1 MSKWKPD
8 HAFVPLLA
16 EPVFH
21 DCVGRQTKKQ
31 RKPKMGIFTR
41 KLAVMATALVVTV
54 TGLAPAQAMPF
65 APVQQKQSAEAPVV
79 NVQFDR
85 RWDRR
90 HDRRW
95 DRRHEYRGGYYNGY
109 RGYRERRSGYRYHNG
124 YWFPLAAF
132 AAGAIIG
139 GATTAP
145 RAVAPAGALSS
156 RHYAW
161 CQQRY
166 KTYRAYDN
174 TYVANSA
181 GERRYCNSPY

>member
-1 MSKWKPD
+1 MGM
-8 HAFVPLLA
+8 F
-16 EPVFH
+16 
-21 DCVGRQTKKQ
+21 TK
-31 RKPKMGIFTR
+31 

-54 TGLAPAQAMPF
+54 TGLAPAQAMPVI
-65 APVQQKQSAEAPVV
+65 AVQKQASDAPVV

-90 HDRRW
+90 YERHHDRRW
-95 DRRHEYRGGYYNGY
+95 DRRHYRDGYYNGY
-109 RGYRERRSGYRYHNG
+109 RGYRERRAGYRYYNG
-124 YWFPLAAF
+124 YWFPLGAF

-139 GATTAP
+139 GATAAP
-145 RAVAPAGALSS
+145 RVIAPTGGLSS

>member
-1 MSKWKPD
+1 MFS
-8 HAFVPLLA
+8 
-16 EPVFH
+16 
-21 DCVGRQTKKQ
+21 
-31 RKPKMGIFTR
+31 R
-41 KLAVMATALVVTV
+41 KLAVIATTLAVAL
-54 TGLAPAQAMPF
+54 TGVAPAQAMP
-65 APVQQKQSAEAPVV
+65 AVAVSRVQASGEAPVV
-79 NVQFDR
+79 TVQWDRRDARRWDRRHDR

-95 DRRHEYRGGYYNGY
+95 DRRGHPNSSSGYYNGY

-139 GATTAP
+139 GATAAP
-145 RAVAPAGALSS
+145 RAVAPAGRYSA

-166 KTYRAYDN
+166 KTYRASDN
-174 TYVANSA
+174 TFVANSR

>member
-1 MSKWKPD
+1 
-8 HAFVPLLA
+8 
-16 EPVFH
+16 
-21 DCVGRQTKKQ
+21 
-31 RKPKMGIFTR
+31 MGIFTK
-41 KLAVMATALVVTV
+41 KLAVMATALVVSV
-54 TGLAPAQAMPF
+54 TGLAPAQAMPII
-65 APVQQKQSAEAPVV
+65 PVQKQSAEAPVV

-90 HDRRW
+90 DERRW
-95 DRRHEYRGGYYNGY
+95 DRRHYRNGYYNGH
-109 RGYRERRSGYRYHNG
+109 RGYRERRAGYRYYNG
-124 YWFPLAAF
+124 YWFPLGAF

-139 GATTAP
+139 GAASGP
-145 RAVAPAGALSS
+145 RVVAPSGGMSS